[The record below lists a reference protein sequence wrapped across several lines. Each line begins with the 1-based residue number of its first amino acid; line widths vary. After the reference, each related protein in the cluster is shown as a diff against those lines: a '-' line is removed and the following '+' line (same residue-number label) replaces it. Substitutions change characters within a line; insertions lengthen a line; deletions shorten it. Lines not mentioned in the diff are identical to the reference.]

1 MNQKLRSYKKRMLI
15 LCIMLA
21 VVLITSGV
29 SYAIFTSYSS
39 QSDAN
44 TLAAS
49 CMDLEFNGQNE
60 INLLNTYPI
69 SEGEALEQTPYTF
82 TIKNKCNNYIEYY
95 VIASVI
101 STTNKV
107 DSKYVK
113 VSLLGD
119 NDLNGAVI
127 NTLESIATPQS
138 LSKYSIS
145 ENYILKRGDG
155 ITKDESRTFNF
166 RMWLDSN
173 NPDIWT
179 SEDVEGKDYQVKIS
193 VVGTVRTRPKDDL
206 FVAALI
212 DGEESTSFPT
222 TSGYTASVECTRNGK
237 KVNAKESI
245 VWNGTEWELTAKITN
260 GNVRCNATFVTAAPA
275 PDGWYSAGSGTLL
288 ASIRD
293 NNELKTPLTTPGSE
307 VSAHTKDDVE
317 SQTTSVSSTY
327 QAYYFTYGTG
337 YTANGSKFNLTG
349 TAVTADT
356 YANSYSSLV
365 GKYFVSSSAS
375 SNGSS
380 TAGTMKT
387 TTNLSSVY
395 YVVSATSSSYTYK
408 QITSN
413 KNTTE
418 ALLAST
424 EDDYGTSYY
433 FRGAVK
439 NNYVQFANKCW
450 RIVRINGDGSVKL
463 VLHNDNTSNASS
475 PCASSNN
482 STTAAFAR
490 YSGSSYTSV
499 FNSNY
504 NDNAYIGFMYGA
516 TGASDYASTHANT
529 NKSDILKNLETWYT
543 NNLSS
548 YESKLADT
556 IWCNDKSTFTTY
568 TSGSTWGTGLGY
580 GTKQTGYG
588 AFNRIYGGDATSY
601 ASPSLICPNDNNG
614 GKLSKFTVDD
624 TKNGNGNLTY
634 KIGLLTAD
642 EIAFSGFI
650 YGDSVGN
657 RSTYLQENTG
667 TTWWWSLSPGGF
679 DGSGA
684 GVWGVVSGDLYNGR
698 VSDYDGLRPVIS
710 LISSTNVTGDGT
722 SENPYV
728 VEK

>member
-82 TIKNKCNNYIEYY
+82 TIKNNCDNYIEYY

-317 SQTTSVSSTY
+317 SATAYVSSTE

-337 YTANGSKFNLTG
+337 WEANGTGFNLTG
-349 TAVTADT
+349 TAVTSDT

-365 GKYFVSSSAS
+365 GKYLISEYAY

-387 TTNLSSVY
+387 TTNLSGVY

-408 QITSN
+408 EITSN

-450 RIVRINGDGSVKL
+450 RIVRITGDGSVKL

-543 NNLSS
+543 NNLTS

-556 IWCNDKSTFTTY
+556 IWCNDKSTV
-568 TSGSTWGTGLGY
+568 SGGLGY
-580 GTKQTGYG
+580 GTNATDYG
-588 AFNRIYGGDATSY
+588 AYNRL
-601 ASPSLICPNDNNG
+601 ASTKQPTLKCPNDNNG

-624 TKNGNGNLTY
+624 TINGNGDLTY

-642 EIAFSGFI
+642 EIAFAGSI
-650 YGDSVGN
+650 AYTYN

-667 TTWWWSLSPGGF
+667 TTWWWSLSPSYF
-679 DGSGA
+679 SGSSA
-684 GVWGVVSGDLYNGR
+684 RVWYVVSGDLSNDDVNNYYG
-698 VSDYDGLRPVIS
+698 GLRPVIS

>member
-82 TIKNKCNNYIEYY
+82 TIKNNCDNYIEYY

-179 SEDVEGKDYQVKIS
+179 SEDVERKDYQVKIS

-365 GKYFVSSSAS
+365 GKYFVGSSAS

-395 YVVSATSSSYTYK
+395 YVASATSSSYTYK

-450 RIVRINGDGSVKL
+450 RIVRVNGDGSVKL
-463 VLHNDNTSNASS
+463 VLHNDNTSSSSS
-475 PCASSNN
+475 PCAASNN

-490 YSGSSYTSV
+490 YSGSTYNTA
-499 FNSNY
+499 FNSSY
-504 NDNAYIGFMYGA
+504 NDNAYVGFMYGTA
-516 TGASDYASTHANT
+516 GSSDYASTHANT
-529 NKSDILKNLETWYT
+529 NKSDILKNLETWYN
-543 NNLSS
+543 NNLKT

-556 IWCNDKSTFTTY
+556 IWCNDKSTV
-568 TSGSTWGTGLGY
+568 SGGLGY
-580 GTKQTGYG
+580 GTNATDYG
-588 AFNRIYGGDATSY
+588 AYNRL
-601 ASPSLICPNDNNG
+601 ASTKQPTLKCPNDNNG

-624 TKNGNGNLTY
+624 TTNGNGNLTY

-642 EIAFSGFI
+642 EIAFAGSI
-650 YGDSVGN
+650 AYTYN

-667 TTWWWSLSPGGF
+667 TTWWWSLSPSYFGG
-679 DGSGA
+679 GGA
-684 GVWGVVSGDLYNGR
+684 GVWFVYSGYLGGSYVYGG
-698 VSDYDGLRPVIS
+698 SGLRPAIS
-710 LISSTNVTGDGT
+710 LVSSTNVTGNGT
-722 SENPYV
+722 SDNPYV
-728 VEK
+728 VK

>member
-82 TIKNKCNNYIEYY
+82 TIKNNCDNYIEYY

-365 GKYFVSSSAS
+365 GKYFVGSSAS

-395 YVVSATSSSYTYK
+395 YVASATSSSYTYK

-450 RIVRINGDGSVKL
+450 RIVRVNGDGSIKL
-463 VLHNDNTSNASS
+463 VLHNDNTSSSSS
-475 PCASSNN
+475 PCAASNN

-490 YSGSSYTSV
+490 YSGSTYNTA
-499 FNSNY
+499 FNSSY
-504 NDNAYIGFMYGA
+504 NDNAYVGFMYGTA
-516 TGASDYASTHANT
+516 GSSDYASTHANT
-529 NKSDILKNLETWYT
+529 NKSDILKNLETWYN
-543 NNLSS
+543 NNLKT

-556 IWCNDKSTFTTY
+556 IWCNDKSTV
-568 TSGSTWGTGLGY
+568 SGGLGY
-580 GTKQTGYG
+580 GTNATDYG
-588 AFNRIYGGDATSY
+588 AYNRL
-601 ASPSLICPNDNNG
+601 ASTKQPTLKCPNDNNG

-624 TKNGNGNLTY
+624 TTNGNGNLTY

-642 EIAFSGFI
+642 EIAFAGSI
-650 YGDSVGN
+650 AYTYN

-667 TTWWWSLSPGGF
+667 TTWWWSLSPVGF
-679 DGSGA
+679 DGDYA
-684 GVWGVVSGDLYNGR
+684 FVWGVYSGSLSPDNVNVSN
-698 VSDYDGLRPVIS
+698 GLRPAIS
-710 LISSTNVTGDGT
+710 LVSSTNVTGNGT
-722 SENPYV
+722 SDNPYV
-728 VEK
+728 VK

>member
-82 TIKNKCNNYIEYY
+82 TIKNNCDNYIEYY

-222 TSGYTASVECTRNGK
+222 TSGYTATVECTRNGK

-337 YTANGSKFNLTG
+337 YTANGTKFNLTG
-349 TAVTADT
+349 AAVTSDT

-450 RIVRINGDGSVKL
+450 RIVRVNGDGSIKL
-463 VLHNDNTSNASS
+463 VLHSDNTSSSSS
-475 PCASSNN
+475 PCAASNN

-490 YSGSSYTSV
+490 YSGSSYTST
-499 FNSNY
+499 FNDNY

-529 NKSDILKNLETWYT
+529 NKSTILTNLETWYT
-543 NNLSS
+543 NNLAS
-548 YESKLADT
+548 YADKLADT
-556 IWCNDKSTFTTY
+556 IWCNDKSTV
-568 TSGSTWGTGLGY
+568 SGGLGY
-580 GTKQTGYG
+580 GTNETDYAAYNRLASTKQPT
-588 AFNRIYGGDATSY
+588 
-601 ASPSLICPNDNNG
+601 LKCPNDNNG

-624 TKNGNGNLTY
+624 TTNGNGNLTY

-642 EIAFSGFI
+642 EIAFSGSI
-650 YGDSVGN
+650 AYTYN

-667 TTWWWSLSPGGF
+667 TTWWWSLSPYIFGGVIAFVWFVSSGYLHSVVVF
-679 DGSGA
+679 DFS
-684 GVWGVVSGDLYNGR
+684 
-698 VSDYDGLRPVIS
+698 GLRPAIS
-710 LISSTNVTGDGT
+710 LISSTSVTGNGT
-722 SENPYV
+722 SDNPYV
-728 VEK
+728 VK

>member
-21 VVLITSGV
+21 VVLVMSGV

-82 TIKNKCNNYIEYY
+82 TIKNNCDNYIEYY

-245 VWNGTEWELTAKITN
+245 VWNGTEWELTAKIN
-260 GNVRCNATFVTAAPA
+260 GGNVRCNAIFTTKVP
-275 PDGWYSAGSGTLL
+275 TLAETIL
-288 ASIRD
+288 AS
-293 NNELKTPLTTPGSE
+293 NEVKTPLTTPGKE

-450 RIVRINGDGSVKL
+450 RIVRVNGDGSIKL
-463 VLHNDNTSNASS
+463 VLHNDNTSSSSS
-475 PCASSNN
+475 PCAASNN

-490 YSGSSYTSV
+490 YSGSTYNTA
-499 FNSNY
+499 FNSSY
-504 NDNAYIGFMYGA
+504 NDNAYVGFMYGTA
-516 TGASDYASTHANT
+516 GSSDYASTHANT
-529 NKSDILKNLETWYT
+529 NKSDILKNLETWYN
-543 NNLSS
+543 NNLKT

-556 IWCNDKSTFTTY
+556 IWCNDKSTV
-568 TSGSTWGTGLGY
+568 SGGLGY
-580 GTKQTGYG
+580 GTNATDYG
-588 AFNRIYGGDATSY
+588 AYNRL
-601 ASPSLICPNDNNG
+601 ASTKQPTLKCPNDNNG

-624 TKNGNGNLTY
+624 TTNGNGNLTY

-642 EIAFSGFI
+642 EIAFAGSISG
-650 YGDSVGN
+650 YYN

-667 TTWWWSLSPGGF
+667 TTWWWSLSPNYFNFNGGYAF
-679 DGSGA
+679 VWCVYSGRLSISL
-684 GVWGVVSGDLYNGR
+684 VGDSY
-698 VSDYDGLRPVIS
+698 GLRPAIS
-710 LISSTNVTGDGT
+710 LISSTSVTGNGT
-722 SENPYV
+722 SDNPYV
-728 VEK
+728 VK

>member
-82 TIKNKCNNYIEYY
+82 TIKNNCDNYIEYY

-173 NPDIWT
+173 NSEIWT

-349 TAVTADT
+349 TAVTSDT

-450 RIVRINGDGSVKL
+450 RIVRVNGDGSIKL
-463 VLHNDNTSNASS
+463 VLHNDNTSSSSS
-475 PCASSNN
+475 PCAASNN

-490 YSGSSYTSV
+490 YSGSSYTST
-499 FNSNY
+499 FNDNY

-516 TGASDYASTHANT
+516 TGASDYASAHANT
-529 NKSDILKNLETWYT
+529 NKSTILTNLETWYT
-543 NNLSS
+543 NNLAS
-548 YESKLADT
+548 YADKLADT
-556 IWCNDKSTFTTY
+556 IWCNDKSTV
-568 TSGSTWGTGLGY
+568 SGGLGY
-580 GTKQTGYG
+580 GTNETDYAAYNRLASTKQPT
-588 AFNRIYGGDATSY
+588 
-601 ASPSLICPNDNNG
+601 LKCPNDNNG

-624 TKNGNGNLTY
+624 TTNGNGNLTY

-642 EIAFSGFI
+642 EIAFSGSI
-650 YGDSVGN
+650 AYTYN

-679 DGSGA
+679 YGDYAFVWFVSSGYLL
-684 GVWGVVSGDLYNGR
+684 GNRVGGDF
-698 VSDYDGLRPVIS
+698 GLRPAIS
-710 LISSTNVTGDGT
+710 LVSSTSVTGNGT
-722 SENPYV
+722 SDNPYV
-728 VEK
+728 VK

>member
-82 TIKNKCNNYIEYY
+82 TIKNNCDNYIEYY

-543 NNLSS
+543 NNLTS

-556 IWCNDKSTFTTY
+556 IWCNDKSTV
-568 TSGSTWGTGLGY
+568 SGGLGY
-580 GTKQTGYG
+580 GTNGTSYG
-588 AFNRIYGGDATSY
+588 AYNRL
-601 ASPSLICPNDNNG
+601 ASTKQPTLKCPNDNNG

-624 TKNGNGNLTY
+624 TTNGNGNLTY

-642 EIAFSGFI
+642 EIAFAGSI
-650 YGDSVGN
+650 AYTYN

-667 TTWWWSLSPGGF
+667 TTWWWSLSPNYFGG
-679 DGSGA
+679 GSARVWNVDSGYLGNR
-684 GVWGVVSGDLYNGR
+684 GVNYGN
-698 VSDYDGLRPVIS
+698 GLRPVIS

>member
-82 TIKNKCNNYIEYY
+82 TIKNNCDNYIEYY

-516 TGASDYASTHANT
+516 TGASDYPNTHANT

-543 NNLSS
+543 NNLTS

-556 IWCNDKSTFTTY
+556 IWCNDKSTV
-568 TSGSTWGTGLGY
+568 SGGLGY
-580 GTKQTGYG
+580 GTNATDYG
-588 AFNRIYGGDATSY
+588 AYNRL
-601 ASPSLICPNDNNG
+601 ASTKQPTLKCPNDNNG

-642 EIAFSGFI
+642 EIAFAGSI
-650 YGDSVGN
+650 AYTYN

-667 TTWWWSLSPGGF
+667 TTWWWSLSPDDF
-679 DGSGA
+679 DGSDA
-684 GVWGVVSGDLYNGR
+684 YVWGVGSGNLSGNDVGGN
-698 VSDYDGLRPVIS
+698 VGLRPVIS

>member
-82 TIKNKCNNYIEYY
+82 TIKNNCDNYIEYY

-317 SQTTSVSSTY
+317 SQTTSVSSKY

-543 NNLSS
+543 NNLTS

-556 IWCNDKSTFTTY
+556 IWCNDKSTV
-568 TSGSTWGTGLGY
+568 SGGLGY
-580 GTKQTGYG
+580 GTNATNYG
-588 AFNRIYGGDATSY
+588 AYNRL
-601 ASPSLICPNDNNG
+601 ASTKQPTLKCPNDNNG

-624 TKNGNGNLTY
+624 TINGNGDLTY

-642 EIAFSGFI
+642 EIAFAGSI
-650 YGDSVGN
+650 AYTYN

-667 TTWWWSLSPGGF
+667 TTWWWSLSPNYF
-679 DGSGA
+679 RGSGA
-684 GVWGVVSGDLYNGR
+684 RVWCVNSGYLNDDFVRYN
-698 VSDYDGLRPVIS
+698 DGLRPVIS

>member
-82 TIKNKCNNYIEYY
+82 TIKNNCDNYIEYY

-450 RIVRINGDGSVKL
+450 RIVRVNGDGSIKL
-463 VLHNDNTSNASS
+463 VLHNDNTSGSSS
-475 PCASSNN
+475 PCAASNN

-490 YSGSSYTSV
+490 YSGSTYNTA
-499 FNSNY
+499 FNSSY
-504 NDNAYIGFMYGA
+504 NDNAYVGFMYGTA
-516 TGASDYASTHANT
+516 GSSDYASTHANT
-529 NKSDILKNLETWYT
+529 NKSDILKNLETWYN
-543 NNLSS
+543 NNLKT

-556 IWCNDKSTFTTY
+556 IWCNDKSTV
-568 TSGSTWGTGLGY
+568 SGGLGY
-580 GTKQTGYG
+580 GTNATDYG
-588 AFNRIYGGDATSY
+588 AYNRL
-601 ASPSLICPNDNNG
+601 ASTKQPTLKCPNDNNG

-624 TKNGNGNLTY
+624 TTNGNGNLTY

-642 EIAFSGFI
+642 EIAFAGSI
-650 YGDSVGN
+650 AYTYN

-667 TTWWWSLSPGGF
+667 TTWWWSLSPNRFFGGY
-679 DGSGA
+679 A
-684 GVWGVVSGDLYNGR
+684 YVWGVVSGYLGSHLVFGDG
-698 VSDYDGLRPVIS
+698 GLRPALS
-710 LISSTNVTGDGT
+710 LVSSTNVTGNGT
-722 SENPYV
+722 SDNPYV
-728 VEK
+728 VK

>member
-82 TIKNKCNNYIEYY
+82 TIKNNCDNYIEYY

-543 NNLSS
+543 NNLTS

-556 IWCNDKSTFTTY
+556 IWCNDKSTV
-568 TSGSTWGTGLGY
+568 SGGLGY
-580 GTKQTGYG
+580 GTNATDYG
-588 AFNRIYGGDATSY
+588 AYNRL
-601 ASPSLICPNDNNG
+601 ASTKQPTLKCPNDNNG

-642 EIAFSGFI
+642 EIAFAGSI
-650 YGDSVGN
+650 AYTYN

-667 TTWWWSLSPGGF
+667 TTWWWSLSPNYFGGSYADVWFVRSGNLNF
-679 DGSGA
+679 D
-684 GVWGVVSGDLYNGR
+684 R
-698 VSDYDGLRPVIS
+698 VDRVNGLRPVIS

>member
-82 TIKNKCNNYIEYY
+82 TIKNNCDNYIEYY

-504 NDNAYIGFMYGA
+504 NDNAYIGFMYGE

-543 NNLSS
+543 NNLTS

-556 IWCNDKSTFTTY
+556 IWCNDKSTV
-568 TSGSTWGTGLGY
+568 SGGLGY
-580 GTKQTGYG
+580 GTNATDYG
-588 AFNRIYGGDATSY
+588 AYNRL
-601 ASPSLICPNDNNG
+601 ASTKQPTLKCPNDNNG

-642 EIAFSGFI
+642 EIAFAGSI
-650 YGDSVGN
+650 AYTYN

-667 TTWWWSLSPGGF
+667 TTWWWSLSPNYF
-679 DGSGA
+679 VGSYA
-684 GVWGVVSGDLYNGR
+684 RVWRVGSGDLYDGG
-698 VSDYDGLRPVIS
+698 VDDGYGLRPVIS

>member
-1 MNQKLRSYKKRMLI
+1 MNQNIYRYKKRMLI
-15 LCIMLA
+15 LCIMLT
-21 VVLITSGV
+21 VVLMITGV
-29 SYAIFTSYSS
+29 SYAIFTSYTS

-82 TIKNKCNNYIEYY
+82 TIKNNCDNYIEYY

-138 LSKYSIS
+138 LSKYNIT

-166 RMWLDSN
+166 RMWLNSN
-173 NPDIWT
+173 NSDIWT

-193 VVGTVRTRPKDDL
+193 VVGTVKTRPKDDL
-206 FVAALI
+206 FIAALI
-212 DGEESTSFPT
+212 DGEESTTFPT
-222 TSGYTASVECTRNGK
+222 TNKYTASVECTRNGK
-237 KVNAKESI
+237 KIDANESI
-245 VWNGTEWELTAKITN
+245 SWNGSKWVLTTSITD

-275 PDGWYSAGSGTLL
+275 PDGWYDAGNGTLL
-288 ASIRD
+288 ASLRD
-293 NNELKTPLTTPGSE
+293 SNTLKTSLTTPGRE
-307 VSAHTKDDVE
+307 VSAHVLDDVE
-317 SQTTSVSSTY
+317 SQSTSVSSTY
-327 QAYYFTYGTG
+327 QAYYITYGTG
-337 YTANGSKFNLTG
+337 YSANGSNFNLTG
-349 TAVTADT
+349 TAVTSDT

-365 GKYFVSSSAS
+365 GKYLPSSSLS
-375 SNGSS
+375 SAGSS

-387 TTNLSSVY
+387 TTGLSRVY
-395 YVVSATSSSYTYK
+395 YVVSATSSSFTYK
-408 QITSN
+408 EISSN

-450 RIVRINGDGSVKL
+450 RIVRVNGDGSIKL
-463 VLHNDNTSNASS
+463 VLHNDNTSSSSS
-475 PCASSNN
+475 PCSSLNN
-482 STTAAFAR
+482 STTAAFAK
-490 YSGSSYTSV
+490 YSRTTCTSA
-499 FNSNY
+499 FNSSSK
-504 NDNAYIGFMYGA
+504 DNAYIGFMYGA

-529 NKSDILKNLETWYT
+529 NKSTILTNLETWYT
-543 NNLSS
+543 NNLAS

-556 IWCNDKSTFTTY
+556 IWCNDKSTFTKY
-568 TSGSTWGTGLGY
+568 TSGSTYGTGLGY
-580 GTKQTGYG
+580 GTNTTGYG
-588 AFNRIYGGDATSY
+588 ALNRIYGGSVASY

-614 GKLSKFTVDD
+614 GKLSKFTVSD
-624 TKNGNGNLTY
+624 TTNGNGNLTY

-642 EIAFSGFI
+642 EIAFSGSI
-650 YGDSVGN
+650 YGNYNNS
-657 RSTYLQENTG
+657 SYLQENVG
-667 TTWWWSLSPGGF
+667 DNYWWTISPYF
-679 DGSGA
+679 FSGSGA
-684 GVWGVVSGDLYNGR
+684 GVWVVGSGYLGYLYVGNT
-698 VSDYDGLRPVIS
+698 DGLRPAIS
-710 LISSTNVTGDGT
+710 LVSSTTISGGSGT
-722 SENPYV
+722 SEDPYV
-728 VEK
+728 VN

>member
-82 TIKNKCNNYIEYY
+82 TIKNNCDNYIEYY

-516 TGASDYASTHANT
+516 TGASDYPNTHANT

-543 NNLSS
+543 NNLTS

-556 IWCNDKSTFTTY
+556 IWCNDKSTV
-568 TSGSTWGTGLGY
+568 SGGLGY
-580 GTKQTGYG
+580 GTNATDYG
-588 AFNRIYGGDATSY
+588 AYNRL
-601 ASPSLICPNDNNG
+601 ASTKQPTLKCPNDNNG

-642 EIAFSGFI
+642 EIAFAGSI
-650 YGDSVGN
+650 AYTYN

-667 TTWWWSLSPGGF
+667 TTWWWSLSPGDF
-679 DGSGA
+679 FGSDA
-684 GVWGVVSGDLYNGR
+684 YVWIVVSGYLYVNG
-698 VSDYDGLRPVIS
+698 VGGYNGLRPVIS

>member
-82 TIKNKCNNYIEYY
+82 TIKNNCDNYIEYY

-349 TAVTADT
+349 TAVTSGT

-365 GKYFVSSSAS
+365 GKYLVSSNASDAGSA
-375 SNGSS
+375 

-504 NDNAYIGFMYGA
+504 NDNAYIGFMYGE

-543 NNLSS
+543 NNLTS

-556 IWCNDKSTFTTY
+556 IWCNDRSTV
-568 TSGSTWGTGLGY
+568 SGGLGY
-580 GTKQTGYG
+580 GTNATDYG
-588 AFNRIYGGDATSY
+588 AYNRL
-601 ASPSLICPNDNNG
+601 ASTKQPTLKCPNDNNG

-642 EIAFSGFI
+642 EIAFAGSI
-650 YGDSVGN
+650 AYTYN

-667 TTWWWSLSPGGF
+667 TTWWWSLSPVDFFGGYANVWSVYS
-679 DGSGA
+679 GSLLYDSV
-684 GVWGVVSGDLYNGR
+684 GVGS
-698 VSDYDGLRPVIS
+698 GLRPVIS